1 MLYFMQLILVA
12 VDGYDWRFTRQY
24 AAVRQAEIA
33 HRAGQ
38 NDQIGFFQGVSSVLS
53 CLAIEF
59 RVNWKNGI
67 TNCFINL

>member
-33 HRAGQ
+33 H
-38 NDQIGFFQGVSSVLS
+38 
-53 CLAIEF
+53 
-59 RVNWKNGI
+59 
-67 TNCFINL
+67 